1 MGPTGAPIMDLA
13 FLGWRIEIGMSRDR
27 LLMRGAGLPD
37 MLIVLLSLTIYHT
50 RALVVGS
57 DMLGGSCVNTNQE
70 SRSMSILT
78 RTGHVTPPRKRLTTG
93 ITVTPCPA
101 ETAMLLF

>member
-1 MGPTGAPIMDLA
+1 MVLA

-37 MLIVLLSLTIYHT
+37 MLIVSLTFYHT

-57 DMLGGSCVNTNQE
+57 DMLGGSSVNTYQE